1 MKSCKASKSVPVA
14 CAPPFQRLCQ
24 RPWIALL
31 FLGAG
36 CVPAL
41 TQNPPREANKAVP
54 QSYAQSNVTPDAAA
68 QDTSATAAQQ
78 TWSQFFADPHLQGLI
93 DVALKNNQELNIRV
107 QEIMIAKAEIMA
119 RQGEYLPQVN
129 GQVGAGYEKVGKY
142 TRFGRT
148 DERNDVPKH
157 LQNYT
162 FGFEASWEVDIWKKL
177 RNAAKAAN
185 LRFLASQEGRNFMVT
200 QLVAEI
206 AASYYELL
214 ALDSRLEVLHRNID
228 IQTNAL
234 EMMRFQKEAARVTQ
248 LAVQRFEAEVLKNQS
263 RQFDLEQQR
272 IEAENRI
279 NFLLGR
285 FPQAIARD
293 PKSFEAP
300 LPNVVQSGI
309 PTQLLESRPDVRAA
323 ELELEAAKLDVKS
336 ARAAFFPSLRIDAG
350 VGYEAFNLKHLVTTP
365 ESLLGNVAGNL
376 VAPLLNR
383 RGIKAQYYAANAR
396 QLQAVIN
403 YERTLLQAYT
413 DVVNNLARL
422 KNLEK
427 GYGLQSQQVD
437 ALKGSVEISTVLFQ
451 SARADYMEVLLTR
464 RDSLEAEMDLIETKN
479 RQKQAIVEMYQ
490 ALGGGWR

>member
-1 MKSCKASKSVPVA
+1 MVSAS
-14 CAPPFQRLCQ
+14 
-24 RPWIALL
+24 
-31 FLGAG
+31 

-41 TQNPPREANKAVP
+41 TQNPPREANRAIP
-54 QSYAQSNVTPDAAA
+54 QSYAQSNVAPDAAA
-68 QDTSATAAQQ
+68 QDTSGNASQK
-78 TWSQFFADPHLQGLI
+78 TWSQFFDDPHLKALI
-93 DVALKNNQELNIRV
+93 DVALKNNQELNIRI
-107 QEIMIAKAEIMA
+107 QEIMIAQAEIMS
-119 RQGEYLPQVN
+119 RQGEYLPRVN
-129 GQVGAGYEKVGKY
+129 AQVGAGYEKVGKY

-185 LRFLASQEGRNFMVT
+185 LRYLASQEGRNFMIT

-206 AASYYELL
+206 AASYYDLL
-214 ALDSRLEVLHRNID
+214 ALDNRLEVLHRNID
-228 IQTNAL
+228 IQQNAL
-234 EMMRFQKEAARVTQ
+234 EMMRYQKEAARVTQ
-248 LAVQRFEAEVLKNQS
+248 LGVQRFEAEVLKNQS

-272 IEAENRI
+272 VEAENRI

-285 FPQAIARD
+285 FPQSVPRD
-293 PKSFEAP
+293 PVSFQTP
-300 LPNVVQSGI
+300 LPAIVQSGI
-309 PTQLLESRPDVRAA
+309 PSHLLESRPDVRAA

-336 ARAAFFPSLRIDAG
+336 ARAAFFPSLRIDAAI
-350 VGYEAFNLKHLVTTP
+350 GYEAFNLKHLVDTP
-365 ESLLGNVAGNL
+365 ASLLGNVAGGL

-383 RGIKAQYYAANAR
+383 RAIKAQYSMANAR

-403 YERTLLQAYT
+403 YERTLLKAYT
-413 DVVNNLARL
+413 DVVNNLAVI

-427 GYGLQSQQVD
+427 GYGLQSRQVE
-437 ALKGSVEISTVLFQ
+437 ALKGSVDISMTLFQ

-464 RDSLEAEMDLIETKN
+464 RDSLEAEMDLIETRN
-479 RQKQAIVEMYQ
+479 RQKQAMVNIYQ

>member
-1 MKSCKASKSVPVA
+1 MKSWLKSVPVT
-14 CAPPFQRLCQ
+14 CAPMFQSLCH
-24 RPWIALL
+24 RPLVAMVLVS
-31 FLGAG
+31 AS
-36 CVPAL
+36 CVPSL
-41 TQNPPREANKAVP
+41 QQNPPREANKAVP
-54 QSYAQSNVTPDAAA
+54 QSYAQSNLAPDAAA
-68 QDTSATAAQQ
+68 QDTSATAAAQSWQ
-78 TWSQFFADPHLQGLI
+78 QFFPDPHLQGLI
-93 DVALKNNQELNIRV
+93 DVALKNNQELNVRV
-107 QEIMIAKAEIMA
+107 QEIIIAQAEIQA
-119 RQGEYLPQVN
+119 RQGEYLPRVN

-148 DERNDVPKH
+148 DERNNVPKH

-162 FGFEASWEVDIWKKL
+162 FGFEAQWEVDIWKKL

-185 LRFLASQEGRNFMVT
+185 LRYLASQEGRNFMVT

-206 AASYYELL
+206 AASYFDLL
-214 ALDSRLEVLHRNID
+214 ALDARLEVLHRNIE

-234 EMMRFQKEAARVTQ
+234 EMMRYQKDAGRVTQ
-248 LAVQRFEAEVLKNQS
+248 LAVQRFDAEVLKNQS

-285 FPQAIARD
+285 YPQAIPRD
-293 PKSFEAP
+293 PQSFQTP
-300 LPNVVQSGI
+300 LPNVVRSGI
-309 PTQLLESRPDVRAA
+309 PSQLLESRPDVRAA

-336 ARAAFFPSLRIDAG
+336 ARAAFFPSLSIDAA

-365 ESLLGNVAGNL
+365 ESLLGNVAGGL

-383 RGIKAQYYAANAR
+383 KGIKAQYAMANAR

-403 YERTLLQAYT
+403 YERTLLNAYT
-413 DVVNNLARL
+413 EVVNNLASI

-437 ALKGSVEISTVLFQ
+437 ALKESVEISTTLFQ

-479 RQKQAIVEMYQ
+479 RQRQAMVDMYQ
-490 ALGGGWR
+490 VLGGGWR

>member
-1 MKSCKASKSVPVA
+1 MFQKHIHRPVLAVAIMSAS
-14 CAPPFQRLCQ
+14 
-24 RPWIALL
+24 
-31 FLGAG
+31 

-41 TQNPPREANKAVP
+41 KQNPPREANKAIP
-54 QSYAQSNVTPDAAA
+54 QSYAQSNATPDSAA
-68 QDTSATAAQQ
+68 QDTSASAAQK
-78 TWSQFFADPHLQGLI
+78 TWSQFFHDPHLKALI
-93 DVALKNNQELNIRV
+93 DVALKNNQELNLRI
-107 QEIMIAKAEIMA
+107 QEIMIARAEIMS

-129 GQVGAGYEKVGKY
+129 GRVGAGYEKVGKY

-148 DERNDVPKH
+148 DERNDVPQH

-162 FGFEASWEVDIWKKL
+162 FGFEAAWEVDIWKKL

-185 LRFLASQEGRNFMVT
+185 FRYLASQEGRNFMIT

-214 ALDSRLEVLHRNID
+214 ALDNRLQVLLGNIE
-228 IQTNAL
+228 IQQNAL
-234 EMMRFQKEAARVTQ
+234 EMMKYQKEAARVTQ

-285 FPQAIARD
+285 FPQSIPRD
-293 PKSFEAP
+293 PQSFETP
-300 LPNVVQSGI
+300 LPAVLQSGI
-309 PTQLLESRPDVRAA
+309 PSQLLESRPDVRAA

-336 ARAAFFPSLRIDAG
+336 ARAAFFPSLRIDAA

-376 VAPLLNR
+376 IAPLLNR
-383 RGIKAQYYAANAR
+383 KGIKAQYSMANAR

-413 DVVNNLARL
+413 EVVNNLAL
-422 KNLEK
+422 IKNLEK
-427 GYGLQSQQVD
+427 GYGLQSQQVG
-437 ALKGSVEISTVLFQ
+437 ALKQSVDISMTLFQ

-464 RDSLEAEMDLIETKN
+464 RDSLDAEMDLIETKN
-479 RQKQAIVEMYQ
+479 RQKQALVSIYQ